1 MNSTLKHY
9 LINLVFNVTMLFSD
23 PERLEIH
30 IAGSLFEGSF
40 KTTVKTPEDKVQQT
54 VEN

>member
-1 MNSTLKHY
+1 MSQCF
-9 LINLVFNVTMLFSD
+9 LVIRRAASFKE
-23 PERLEIH
+23 ERLEIH
-30 IAGSLFEGSF
+30 IAGSLFEGSL

>member
-9 LINLVFNVTMLFSD
+9 LINLVFNVSFKE
-23 PERLEIH
+23 ERLEIH
-30 IAGSLFEGSF
+30 IAGSLSEGSL